1 VAEYE
6 DISQNATANEQRY
19 DDAQSMVT
27 EMATTTTT
35 IYAVTHLI
43 Y

>member
-27 EMATTTTT
+27 EMATT